1 MDLKR
6 QQTTLVNNYQV
17 RLNNF
22 MTKRKTISV
31 AIVAHNEETNL
42 QNCLESCN
50 WADEVAVVDAGST
63 DKTAYL
69 AKKMKA
75 KVYTVE
81 NQPLMKINMNL
92 SFEKCQSDWIFSLDA
107 DERITQEL
115 QEEIKTVINSDS
127 KYVAYRIPRKNIIFR
142 KWIAHTGWY
151 PDYQI
156 RLFRKGRGKFP
167 AKNVHELLTVDGPI
181 GTLKNDIEHQNYKTV
196 SEFIEKLNRYTDI
209 EAEKL
214 IKEKRKVTWIDS
226 LVFPKEEFLKRF
238 FAHRGYKDGLHG
250 LVLSL
255 MMAFYWEVVFAK
267 VWERKENFKDLFY
280 SRGSTP
286 KAHPSTSGVEP
297 QKGKHEVSR
306 LEFLTAV
313 IREFEKAAKDIRY
326 WIYESLIS
334 ENPAKKLYWR
344 LRRKLR

>member
-1 MDLKR
+1 MIKR
-6 QQTTLVNNYQV
+6 E
-17 RLNNF
+17 
-22 MTKRKTISV
+22 TISV
-31 AIVAHNEETNL
+31 AIVAHNEEVKI
-42 QNCLESCN
+42 QGCLKSSR
-50 WADEVAVVDAGST
+50 WADEVVVVDAGST

-75 KVYTVE
+75 RVYTVE

-107 DERITQEL
+107 DERITPKL
-115 QEEIKTVINSDS
+115 QEEIRTLIDS
-127 KYVAYRIPRKNIIFR
+127 GSHYVAYQVPRKNMIFGR
-142 KWIAHTGWY
+142 WIAHTGWY

-156 RLFRKGRGKFP
+156 RLFRKGKGRFP

-255 MMAFYWEVVFAK
+255 MMALYWEVVFAK
-267 VWERKENFKDLFY
+267 VWERREKFKDLFP
-280 SRGSTP
+280 SSHPERSEGS
-286 KAHPSTSGVEP
+286 HSV
-297 QKGKHEVSR
+297 
-306 LEFLTAV
+306 FLTAV
-313 IREFEKAAKDIRY
+313 IKEFQKSAKDIRY
-326 WIYESLIS
+326 WIYETLIA
-334 ENPAKKLYWR
+334 ENPAKKLFWR
-344 LRRKLR
+344 LRRKLK